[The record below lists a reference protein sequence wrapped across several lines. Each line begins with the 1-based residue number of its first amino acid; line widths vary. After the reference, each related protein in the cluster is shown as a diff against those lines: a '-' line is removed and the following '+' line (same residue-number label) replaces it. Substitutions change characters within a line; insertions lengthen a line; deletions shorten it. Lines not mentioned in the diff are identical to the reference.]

1 MASYCQTQIV
11 FYSHKAKPIKD
22 LWRKIN
28 NYMRFSPIRTVYG
41 FLLEEGYTPK
51 KAASL
56 TGKSNYFVCCN
67 KYVILNRNMA
77 YLKIETASAW
87 DVEMNVFYEYISDK
101 YAGQVDM
108 VYLAQEQDSGIFI
121 NTDATGFYFWQ
132 KYKINHFDLEN
143 GDCITKYFRDWD
155 GLCRY
160 IQTVFPAIDMTN
172 IYDVDD
178 IETKILDKYS
188 NEDEEFYCDIHKFI
202 CP

>member
-1 MASYCQTQIV
+1 MANYCQTQIV

-28 NYMRFSPIRTVYG
+28 NYMRFSPTRTVYV
-41 FLLEEGYTPK
+41 FLLEEGYTQK
-51 KAASL
+51 KVASL
-56 TGKSNYFVCCN
+56 TGKDNYFVRCN
-67 KYVILNRNMA
+67 KYVILNKNLA

-87 DVEMNVFYEYISDK
+87 KVETNVFYEYICDK

-108 VYLAQEQDSGIFI
+108 VYLAQEQDSKVFI

-143 GDCITKYFRDWD
+143 GDCITKYFGDWNS
-155 GLCRY
+155 LCQY
-160 IQTVFPAIDMTN
+160 VQTVFPKVNMTD

-178 IETKILDKYS
+178 IETKILDIYS

>member
-1 MASYCQTQIV
+1 
-11 FYSHKAKPIKD
+11 
-22 LWRKIN
+22 
-28 NYMRFSPIRTVYG
+28 MRFLPIRTVYG

-56 TGKSNYFVCCN
+56 TGKRNYFVCCN
-67 KYVILNRNMA
+67 KYVILNKNLA
-77 YLKIETASAW
+77 YLKIETDSAW
-87 DVEMNVFYEYISDK
+87 EAETNVFYEYISDK
-101 YAGQVDM
+101 YNGQVDM

-143 GDCITKYFRDWD
+143 GEYITKIFQRLGY
-155 GLCRY
+155 GLCQY
-160 IQTVFPAIDMTN
+160 IQTVFPKVDMTD

-178 IETKILDKYS
+178 IETKILDTYS